1 METPDNKPAPDAAP
15 SPAPKQRRWPRRVAI
30 GVVATGVIVGGTLW
44 YLGRETT
51 LQMIAQRVANSTG
64 GKLTLS
70 GVSGS
75 LYGSM
80 HIERVVWRTPEQ
92 VVTAEKIDLTWSP
105 AQILSRGI
113 LVDKLWAASVRLQTL
128 KETEEESVLPAS
140 FAPPF
145 RVELDDARLARLT
158 MVNVAGAETRIDNI
172 RARVEGDKQRWLVQN
187 AAASTPWGQVA
198 ANANVG
204 AQRPFKLDATGSLTQ
219 SQASAG
225 ARAAQLNL
233 KVGGDLQNLTLV
245 DASGQA
251 GRATGDAHFEISPY
265 ADIPLRALRING
277 RNVDPGFF
285 NPALPTADLTFAI
298 AGKLDANRNIS
309 GNVDISNDGPAG
321 TIDQQRL
328 PLRAARGQ
336 LGGNLSAL
344 QISDVLLDFG
354 AAGKFT
360 GTGGVQRGQDEEGI
374 GTARF
379 ALHTDRFDLKQ
390 IHSSMKPTAIK
401 GDIAVTNEES
411 RQTLE
416 AKLLDAGLRLN
427 ALATLE
433 NNVATL
439 REARL
444 SAGRGS
450 IAASGSMNLDDTQAF
465 KAVVTASRFDPSE
478 FGDLPAADINATVN
492 AAGALAPEWRVD
504 ADFAIK
510 NSRLMNQ
517 ALSGRGKLTAD
528 AKRISGI
535 DADLAL
541 GRNAI
546 AMNGAFGGAGDRLQ
560 WRLDGSQLAAL
571 RADLYGAVKAN
582 GVVTGT
588 MSAPRTT
595 FDVNAENL
603 GWVAA
608 QRKNGSGTLVASG
621 EAWLGGPEDAR
632 AVEVKASGSTQRF
645 NPAAFGSPLAAS
657 INSTFSGSGRAGA
670 DWRGALDVQVKDST
684 LSNSPFWGHA
694 RLNADRRHVSQ
705 ADVDLHV
712 GANVIAASGSFGA
725 ARDTLNWR
733 IDAPQLAA
741 LGPDFGG
748 ALRGSGALS
757 GSMDTP
763 SLSAS
768 LEGQNLRLLGVHT
781 VRALRAS
788 ANLGS
793 GRGASDP
800 LVSDVQV
807 TDYASGDT
815 RVSSL
820 RLQTTGTR
828 GAHTLRLSA
837 VGDAFDANTEI
848 RGGLVRDTWSGTLA
862 TLQNRGRYALQ
873 LQKPVPVTIAGARG
887 AGPMGL
893 TSPERIAF
901 EGAVVRL
908 GNATGAGSG
917 GTIAI
922 DSLNKNG
929 PRWSSRGHADNVPL
943 TYLAQF
949 SPAISDNARGDLTLG
964 AAWSVDMRAPQANG
978 AAPSLAGNVRVFRER
993 GDAIVGGDTPVA
1005 LGLRQFEASADV
1017 AGSSLRVRL
1026 DLDGARTGRAQVE
1039 ANAQMLNGRL
1049 ESDSPLRMT
1058 ANADMPSI
1066 AWLASL
1072 SGQPGLELDGALR
1085 LALSA
1090 GGTIGRPSLNGNIDG
1105 DRLAVRWAEQGVRLQ
1120 NGELRAQ
1127 LGGDQLRLER
1137 LTFQGRQGGA
1147 SASGFVRFA
1156 DGQPTAELRLVAD
1169 KLEALS
1175 RPDRTVVLSG
1185 QASLV
1190 RDASR
1195 FALEGKFRADRALI
1209 EFAPTGGPTMSDD
1222 VIVLGRGADK
1232 PTPTTREKEV
1242 PLTVDLTADLG
1253 DEFRLRAL
1261 GIDATLAGSARVRMT
1276 GAGQPRING
1285 TIRAVTGT
1293 YAAYG
1298 QRLSIERAVLTFSGP
1313 FDNPSLDVLAV
1324 RKRPEGEQLSETN
1337 VEAGVQVRGTA
1348 QSPVAR
1354 LVSTP
1359 NVSDSD
1365 KLSWLVLGHGME
1377 SASGSEKDVLTAA
1390 AGALLGGKG
1399 GTGGFQT
1406 KLATSLGVDEVGLKQ
1421 RDMGSDASALE
1432 STVVTVGKRISSRAY
1447 LSFEQGAS
1455 TASSLVSLRYKLTP
1469 RISLR
1474 FQTGT
1479 NSALDVLYSWAFD

>member
-1 METPDNKPAPDAAP
+1 MDTPDNNAAPDNAQAP
-15 SPAPKQRRWPRRVAI
+15 AHKPRKWPRRVAI
-30 GVVATGVIVGGTLW
+30 GVAVTGVIIGGTLW

-64 GKLTLS
+64 GKLTLQ

-75 LYGSM
+75 LYNSM
-80 HIERVVWRTPEQ
+80 HIERLVWRTPEQ
-92 VVTAEKIDLTWSP
+92 VITAEKIDVDWSP

-113 LVDKLWAASVRLQTL
+113 LVDKLWAASVRMQTL
-128 KETEEESVLPAS
+128 KESEDEPTVLPAS
-140 FAPPF
+140 LAPPF
-145 RVELDDARLARLT
+145 KVELDDARLARMT
-158 MVNVAGAETRIDNI
+158 IVNLAGAETRVDNI
-172 RARVEGDKQRWLVQN
+172 RARVKGDKQSWVVQD
-187 AAASTPWGQVA
+187 AAASTPFGQVA
-198 ANANVG
+198 ANATVG
-204 AQRPFKLDATGSLTQ
+204 AQRPFKIGATGSLTQ

-233 KVGGDLQNLTLV
+233 KVGGDLQNATLV

-251 GRATGDAHFEISPY
+251 GRAVGDAHFEIAPF
-265 ADIPLRALRING
+265 AEIPLRSLRISG

-285 NPALPTADLTFAI
+285 NPALPTADLNFAV

-309 GNVDISNDGPAG
+309 GNVDITNDGPAG
-321 TIDQQRL
+321 TIDQGRL

-344 QISDVLLDFG
+344 NVSDVLLDFG

-360 GTGGVQRGQDEEGI
+360 GTGGVQRGKDEEGI

-379 ALHTDRFDLKQ
+379 ALHTDRIDLKQ
-390 IHSSMKPTAIK
+390 LHSAMKPTAIK
-401 GDIAVTNEES
+401 GDIAVTNEATK
-411 RQTLE
+411 QTLE
-416 AKLLDAGLRLN
+416 ANLADAGLRLS
-427 ALATLE
+427 ALASLE

-450 IAASGSMNLDDTQAF
+450 ISASGSMNLDDKKAF
-465 KAVVTASRFDPSE
+465 KATLTSNRFDPSA

-492 AAGALAPEWRVD
+492 AAGAVAPEWRVD
-504 ADFAIK
+504 ADFAIR

-517 ALSGRGKLTAD
+517 ALSGKGKLSAD

-541 GRNAI
+541 GQNTV

-560 WRLDGSQLAAL
+560 WRLDGKQLAAV
-571 RADLYGAVKAN
+571 RSDLYGAVAAS
-582 GVVTGT
+582 GVASGT
-588 MSAPRTT
+588 MAAPRTT
-595 FDVNAENL
+595 FDVDARDL

-608 QRKNGSGTLVASG
+608 QRKNGSGNLRASG
-621 EAWLGGPEDAR
+621 EAWLGGPEGAR

-670 DWRGALDVQVKDST
+670 DWRGNVDLQVKDST

-694 RLNADRRHVSQ
+694 RLDADRRHVSN

-712 GANVIAASGSFGA
+712 GPNVVAAKGAFGA
-725 ARDTLNWR
+725 ARDVLNWR

-741 LGPDFGG
+741 LGPEFGG
-748 ALRGSGALS
+748 VLRGSGALS
-757 GSMDTP
+757 GSTDTP
-763 SLSAS
+763 SLTAS
-768 LEGQNLRLLGVHT
+768 LEGQNLKLMSVHT

-788 ANLGS
+788 ANLGA
-793 GRGASDP
+793 GRGAADP
-800 LVSDVQV
+800 LVTDVQV
-807 TDYASGDT
+807 TGYASGET

-837 VGDAFDANTEI
+837 LGDGFDANTEI
-848 RGGLVRDTWSGTLA
+848 RGGLNRDTWSGTLA
-862 TLQNRGRYALQ
+862 ALQNRGRYAMA
-873 LQKPVPVTIAGARG
+873 LQKPVPVTIAGAPG
-887 AGPMGL
+887 SGPMGL
-893 TSPERIAF
+893 ASPERISF
-901 EGAVVRL
+901 EGAVIRL
-908 GNATGAGSG
+908 ASGSI
-917 GTIAI
+917 TV
-922 DSLNKNG
+922 DTLTKNG
-929 PRWSSRGHADNVPL
+929 PRWASRGHADNVPL

-949 SPAISDNARGDLTLG
+949 SPAIGENARGDLTLG
-964 AAWSVDMRAPQANG
+964 AAWSVDMRAPQAVG

-993 GDAIVGGDTPVA
+993 GDAIVGGDTPVP
-1005 LGLRQFEASADV
+1005 LGLRQFQASADV

-1026 DLDGARTGRAQVE
+1026 DLDGERTGRANVE
-1039 ANAQMLNGRL
+1039 ANAQMLGGKL
-1049 ESDSPLRMT
+1049 EKDSPLRMT

-1072 SGQPGLELDGALR
+1072 AGQPGLELDGALR

-1090 GGTIGRPSLNGNIDG
+1090 GGTIGAPSLNGDING
-1105 DRLAVRWAEQGVRLQ
+1105 DRLAVRWPEQGVRLQ
-1120 NGELRAQ
+1120 NGQLRAQ

-1137 LTFQGRQGGA
+1137 LTFQGRQGSA
-1147 SASGFVRFA
+1147 AASGYVRFA
-1156 DGQPTAELRLVAD
+1156 DGQPSAEVRLVLD

-1175 RPDRTVVLSG
+1175 RPDRTVQVSG
-1185 QASLV
+1185 NASLV

-1209 EFAPTGGPTMSDD
+1209 EFAPQGGPTVSDD
-1222 VIVLGRGADK
+1222 VIVLSRGLEK
-1232 PTPTTREKEV
+1232 PTPTSKEKEV

-1253 DEFRLRAL
+1253 DEFRLRAM

-1276 GAGQPRING
+1276 GSGQPRING
-1285 TIRAVTGT
+1285 TIRALNGT

-1298 QRLSIERAVLTFSGP
+1298 QRLSIERANLTFSGP
-1313 FDNPSLDVLAV
+1313 YDNPSLDVLAV

-1348 QSPVAR
+1348 QSPTAR

-1377 SASGSEKDVLTAA
+1377 TTSGSEKDVLTAA
-1390 AGALLGGKG
+1390 AGALLGGAG

-1455 TASSLVSLRYKLTP
+1455 TASSLVSLRYKLNP

>member
-1 METPDNKPAPDAAP
+1 MVTPDNNQAPAPDTTP
-15 SPAPKQRRWPRRVAI
+15 VTRQRRWPRRVAI
-30 GVVATGVIVGGTLW
+30 GVAVTGVIIGGTLW

-51 LQMIAQRVANSTG
+51 LQMIAQRVASSTG
-64 GKLTLS
+64 GKLTLT

-75 LYGSM
+75 LYNSM
-80 HIERVVWRTPEQ
+80 HIERLVWRTPEQ
-92 VVTAEKIDLTWSP
+92 IITAEKIDIDWSP

-113 LVDKLWAASVRLQTL
+113 LVDKLWAASVRMQTL
-128 KETEEESVLPAS
+128 KDTDEPTVLPAS
-140 FAPPF
+140 LAPPF
-145 RVELDDARLARLT
+145 KVELDDARLARMTL
-158 MVNVAGAETRIDNI
+158 VNVAGAETRIENI
-172 RARVEGDKQRWLVQN
+172 RARVKGDKQSWVVQN
-187 AAASTPWGQVA
+187 AAAATPFGQVA
-198 ANANVG
+198 ANLTLG
-204 AQRPFKLDATGSLTQ
+204 AQRPFKIGAAGSLTQ

-225 ARAAQLNL
+225 ARAAQLTL
-233 KVGGDLQNLTLV
+233 KVGGDLQNATLV

-251 GRATGDAHFEISPY
+251 GRAVGDAHFELAPF
-265 ADIPLRALRING
+265 AEIPLRSLRISG

-285 NPALPTADLTFAI
+285 NPALPTADLAFAI
-298 AGKLDANRNIS
+298 AGKLDAKRNIS
-309 GNVDISNDGPAG
+309 GSVDITNDGPAG

-328 PLRAARGQ
+328 PLRVARGQ

-344 QISDVLLDFG
+344 QVSDVLLDFG
-354 AAGKFT
+354 AAGRFT
-360 GTGGVQRGQDEEGI
+360 GTGGVQRGKDEEGI

-379 ALHTDRFDLKQ
+379 ALHTDRIDLRQ
-390 IHSSMKPTAIK
+390 LHSAMKPTAIK
-401 GDIAVTNEES
+401 GDIAVTNEAT

-416 AKLLDAGLRLN
+416 ANLADAGLRLS

-450 IAASGSMNLDDTQAF
+450 VLASGSMNLDDKKAF
-465 KAVVTASRFDPSE
+465 KVTASANRFDPSE

-492 AAGALAPEWRVD
+492 AAGAIAPEWRVD
-504 ADFAIK
+504 ADFAVK

-517 ALSGRGKLTAD
+517 ALSGKGKLSAD

-541 GRNAI
+541 GQNTVAL
-546 AMNGAFGGAGDRLQ
+546 NGAFGGAGDRLT
-560 WRLDGSQLAAL
+560 WRLDGRQLTAV
-571 RADLYGAVKAN
+571 RADLYGAVTAN
-582 GVVTGT
+582 GVATGS
-588 MSAPRTT
+588 MAAPRTT
-595 FDVNAENL
+595 FEVNAQNL

-608 QRKNGSGTLVASG
+608 QKKAGSGNLRASG
-621 EAWLGGPEDAR
+621 EAWLGGAEGAR
-632 AVEVKASGSTQRF
+632 AVEVKASGATQRF
-645 NPAAFGSPLAAS
+645 NPAAFGSPLAGS

-670 DWRGALDVQVKDST
+670 DWRGNVDLQVKDST

-694 RLNADRRHVSQ
+694 RLSADRRHVSN

-712 GANVIAASGSFGA
+712 GPNVVAAKGSFGA

-748 ALRGSGALS
+748 VLRGSGTLS
-757 GSMDTP
+757 GSADTP
-763 SLSAS
+763 SLTAS
-768 LEGQNLRLLGVHT
+768 LEGQNLKLMNVHT

-788 ANLGS
+788 ANLGA
-793 GRGASDP
+793 GRGAADP

-820 RLQTTGTR
+820 RLQSTGTR
-828 GAHTLRLSA
+828 GAHTVRLSA
-837 VGDAFDANTEI
+837 LGEAFDANAEI
-848 RGGLVRDTWSGTLA
+848 RGGFNRDTWKGTLA
-862 TLQNRGRYALQ
+862 ALQNRGRYAMN
-873 LQKPVPVTIAGARG
+873 LQKPVPITVAGAPGSG
-887 AGPMGL
+887 AMGL
-893 TSPERIAF
+893 ASPERIDLD
-901 EGAVVRL
+901 GAVIAL
-908 GNATGAGSG
+908 PTGSI
-917 GTIAI
+917 TV
-922 DSLNKNG
+922 DTLTKNG
-929 PRWSSRGHADNVPL
+929 PRWASRGHADNVPL

-949 SPAISDNARGDLTLG
+949 SPAIRDNARGDLTLG
-964 AAWSVDMRAPQANG
+964 AAWSVDMRAPVAGG

-993 GDAIVGGDTPVA
+993 GDAIVGGDTPVP

-1017 AGSSLRVRL
+1017 AGSGLRVRL
-1026 DLDGARTGRAQVE
+1026 NLDGARTGRANVE
-1039 ANAQMLNGRL
+1039 ANAQLLGGRL
-1049 ESDSPLRMT
+1049 EKDSPLRMT

-1072 SGQPGLELDGALR
+1072 AGQPGLELDGALR
-1085 LALSA
+1085 LALTA
-1090 GGTIGRPSLNGNIDG
+1090 GGTVGSPSLNGSVDG
-1105 DRLAVRWAEQGVRLQ
+1105 DRLAVRWAAQGVRLQ

-1137 LTFQGRQGGA
+1137 LTFQGRQGRA
-1147 SASGFVRFA
+1147 AASGFVRFA
-1156 DGQPTAELRLVAD
+1156 DGQPTAEVRLTLD

-1175 RPDRTVVLSG
+1175 RPDRTVQVSG

-1209 EFAPTGGPTMSDD
+1209 EFAPEGGPTMSDD
-1222 VIVLGRGADK
+1222 VIVLGRGTEK
-1232 PTPTTREKEV
+1232 PTPGGTGKEV

-1253 DEFRLRAL
+1253 DEFRLRAM
-1261 GIDATLAGSARVRMT
+1261 GIDATLAGSARVRMS
-1276 GAGQPRING
+1276 GGGPPRING
-1285 TIRAVTGT
+1285 TIRALNGT

-1298 QRLSIERAVLTFSGP
+1298 QRLAIERANLTFSGP
-1313 FDNPSLDVLAV
+1313 YDNPSLDVLAV
-1324 RKRPEGEQLSETN
+1324 RKRPEGEQLSESN

-1348 QSPVAR
+1348 QSPTAR

-1377 SASGSEKDVLTAA
+1377 STSGSEKDVLTAA

-1455 TASSLVSLRYKLTP
+1455 TATSLVSLRYKLNP

>member
-1 METPDNKPAPDAAP
+1 MVTPDNNGAPAPDTTP
-15 SPAPKQRRWPRRVAI
+15 TTKGRRWPRRVAI
-30 GVVATGVIVGGTLW
+30 GVAVTGVLIGGTLW

-64 GKLTLS
+64 GKLTLT

-75 LYGSM
+75 LYNSM
-80 HIERVVWRTPEQ
+80 HIERLVWRTPEQ
-92 VVTAEKIDLTWSP
+92 VITAEKIDIDWSP

-113 LVDKLWAASVRLQTL
+113 LVDKLWAASVRMQTL
-128 KETEEESVLPAS
+128 KESEDEPTVLPAS
-140 FAPPF
+140 LAPPF
-145 RVELDDARLARLT
+145 KVELDDARLARMT
-158 MVNVAGAETRIDNI
+158 IVNLAGAETRVDNI
-172 RARVEGDKQRWLVQN
+172 RARVKGDKQSWVVQD
-187 AAASTPWGQVA
+187 AAAATPFGQVA
-198 ANANVG
+198 ANATVG
-204 AQRPFKLDATGSLTQ
+204 AQRPFKIGATGSLTQ

-233 KVGGDLQNLTLV
+233 KVGGDLQNATLV

-251 GRATGDAHFEISPY
+251 GRAVGDAHFEIAPF
-265 ADIPLRALRING
+265 AEIPLRSLRLSG

-285 NPALPTADLTFAI
+285 NPALPTADLTFAV

-309 GNVDISNDGPAG
+309 GNVDITNDGPAG

-328 PLRAARGQ
+328 PLRAAHGQ

-344 QISDVLLDFG
+344 QVSDVLLDFG

-360 GTGGVQRGQDEEGI
+360 GTGGVQRGKDEEGI

-379 ALHTDRFDLKQ
+379 ALHTDRIDLKQ
-390 IHSSMKPTAIK
+390 LHSAMKPTAIK
-401 GDIAVTNEES
+401 GDITVTNEATK
-411 RQTLE
+411 QTL
-416 AKLLDAGLRLN
+416 AANLSDAGLRLS

-439 REARL
+439 SEARL
-444 SAGRGS
+444 LAGRGS
-450 IAASGSMNLDDTQAF
+450 ITASGSIDLDDKKAF
-465 KAVVTASRFDPSE
+465 KATVNASRFDPSE

-492 AAGALAPEWRVD
+492 AAGAVSPEWRVD
-504 ADFAIK
+504 ADFAVR

-517 ALSGRGKLTAD
+517 ALSGKGKLSAD

-541 GRNAI
+541 GQNTVAL
-546 AMNGAFGGAGDRLQ
+546 NGAFGGAGDRLQ
-560 WRLDGSQLAAL
+560 WRLDGKQLAAV
-571 RADLYGAVKAN
+571 RSDLYGAVSAR
-582 GVVTGT
+582 GVATGT
-588 MSAPRTT
+588 MAAPRTT
-595 FDVNAENL
+595 FEVDAQNL

-608 QRKNGSGTLVASG
+608 QKKTGSGNLRASG
-621 EAWLGGPEDAR
+621 EAWLGGAEGAR
-632 AVEVKASGSTQRF
+632 AVEVKASGNTQRF

-670 DWRGALDVQVKDST
+670 DWRGNLDLQVKDST

-694 RLNADRRHVSQ
+694 RLAADRRHVSN

-712 GANVIAASGSFGA
+712 GPNLVAAKGSFGA
-725 ARDTLNWR
+725 ARDVLNWR

-748 ALRGSGALS
+748 VLRGSGALS
-757 GSMDTP
+757 GSMETP
-763 SLSAS
+763 SLTAS
-768 LEGQNLRLLGVHT
+768 VEGQNLKLLNVHT

-788 ANLGS
+788 ANLGA
-793 GRGASDP
+793 GRGAADP

-807 TDYASGDT
+807 TDYASGET
-815 RVSSL
+815 RVSSV

-848 RGGLVRDTWSGTLA
+848 RGGLNRDTWSGTLA
-862 TLQNRGRYALQ
+862 ALQNRGRYAMN
-873 LQKPVPVTIAGARG
+873 LQKPVPITVAGAPG
-887 AGPMGL
+887 SGPMGL
-893 TSPERIAF
+893 ASPERISF
-901 EGAVVRL
+901 EGAL
-908 GNATGAGSG
+908 IQLATGSV
-917 GTIAI
+917 TV
-922 DSLNKNG
+922 DSLSKNG
-929 PRWSSRGHADNVPL
+929 PRWASRGHADNVPL

-949 SPAISDNARGDLTLG
+949 SPAIRENARGDLTLG
-964 AAWSVDMRAPQANG
+964 AAWSVDMRAPVSAG

-993 GDAIVGGDTPVA
+993 GDAIVGGDTPVP

-1017 AGSSLRVRL
+1017 AGSGLRVRL
-1026 DLDGARTGRAQVE
+1026 DLDGARTGRANVE
-1039 ANAQMLNGRL
+1039 ANAQMLGGKL
-1049 ESDSPLRMT
+1049 EKDSPLRMT

-1072 SGQPGLELDGALR
+1072 AGQPGLELDGALR
-1085 LALSA
+1085 LALGAS
-1090 GGTIGRPSLNGNIDG
+1090 GTLGAPSLSGNVNGE
-1105 DRLAVRWAEQGVRLQ
+1105 RLAVRWAEQGVRLQ
-1120 NGELRAQ
+1120 NGQLAAT

-1137 LTFQGRQGGA
+1137 LTFQGRQGSA
-1147 SASGFVRFA
+1147 SANGFVRFA
-1156 DGQPTAELRLVAD
+1156 DGQPSAELRLTLD

-1175 RPDRTVVLSG
+1175 RPDRTVQVSG

-1209 EFAPTGGPTMSDD
+1209 EFAPEGGPTMSDD
-1222 VIVLGRGADK
+1222 VIVLGRGVEK
-1232 PTPTTREKEV
+1232 PTPTSKEKQV

-1253 DEFRLRAL
+1253 DEFRLRAM

-1285 TIRAVTGT
+1285 TIRALNGT

-1298 QRLSIERAVLTFSGP
+1298 QRLSIERANLTFSGP
-1313 FDNPSLDVLAV
+1313 YDNPSLDVLAV

-1348 QSPVAR
+1348 QSPTAR

-1377 SASGSEKDVLTAA
+1377 TASGSEKDVLTAA
-1390 AGALLGGKG
+1390 AGALLGGAG

-1455 TASSLVSLRYKLTP
+1455 TASSLVSLRYKLNP